1 MRKEHTDT
9 ETLPHIRQQIDVLND
24 RFEGHHA
31 DDLLRWAWDT
41 FAEKA
46 VLGTGFGPSGLFLI
60 HRLVEMDLPLPIFYL
75 DTQLL
80 FEQTY
85 RLRDE
90 LEEKLGITIHQI
102 LPEHSVKEQAVQ
114 EGDELWNRDPDRCCY
129 LRKVKPL
136 QGYLADKQAWI
147 TGIRRHQA
155 DTRATTPVIGWEAN
169 HEVIKLNPVAAYSG
183 EEIWDYIHDLDLPYN
198 PMHDEGYPSIG
209 CIPCTSPV
217 EDGEDERDGRWRGD
231 EKVECG
237 IHFSPETGTF
247 ERTGH
252 STTDREDE

>member
-1 MRKEHTDT
+1 MSEHLTDT
-9 ETLPHIRQQIDVLND
+9 KTLARVRQQIDTLND

-41 FAEKA
+41 FGEKA

-60 HRLVEMDLPLPIFYL
+60 HRLVELDLPLPIFYL

-80 FEQTY
+80 FEKTY
-85 RLRDE
+85 HLRDE
-90 LEEKLGITIHQI
+90 LEEKLGITIHQV
-102 LPEHSVKEQAVQ
+102 LPEYSVKEQAER
-114 EGDELWNRDPDRCCY
+114 EGDELWNRNPDRCCY

-136 QGYLADKQAWI
+136 QGYLEDKQAWI

-155 DTRATTPVIGWEAN
+155 DTRATTPVLAWEPTQK
-169 HEVIKLNPVAAYSG
+169 VIKLNPVAGYSG
-183 EEIWDYIHDLDLPYN
+183 EEVWNYIHDLNLPYN

-217 EDGEDERDGRWRGD
+217 KDGENEREGRWRGE

-247 ERTGH
+247 VRSGG
-252 STTDREDE
+252 TTSDREEA